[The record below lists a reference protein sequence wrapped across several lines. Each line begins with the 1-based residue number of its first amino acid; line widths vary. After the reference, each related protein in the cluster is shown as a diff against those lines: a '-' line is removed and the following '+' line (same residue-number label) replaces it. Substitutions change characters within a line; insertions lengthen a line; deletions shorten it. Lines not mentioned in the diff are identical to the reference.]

1 MSDGGSVTSTGLEE
15 MRAACQQLPAVT
27 AALRE
32 VAKAT
37 AIRIQANAKAILRMK
52 EVSDRTEL
60 IDAIVLEE
68 NAANREFRVISNPP
82 PGQSANVTIWNEYG
96 ALGRIVAR
104 YYMHD
109 SAEAERDQYRRDMEA
124 ASADAVAKVL
134 G

>member
-1 MSDGGSVTSTGLEE
+1 MSAVTSTGLEE
-15 MRAACQQLPAVT
+15 MRAACQQLPAAVT

-32 VAKAT
+32 VAQAT
-37 AIRIQANAKAILRMK
+37 AKRMMANSKAILQTK
-52 EVSDRTEL
+52 EVSDRTAL

-82 PGQSANVTIWNEYG
+82 PGQPKNVTIWNEYG
-96 ALGRIVAR
+96 AVGRIVTAR
-104 YYMHD
+104 YYMRD
-109 SAEAERDQYRRDMEA
+109 AAEAERDQYRRDLEA